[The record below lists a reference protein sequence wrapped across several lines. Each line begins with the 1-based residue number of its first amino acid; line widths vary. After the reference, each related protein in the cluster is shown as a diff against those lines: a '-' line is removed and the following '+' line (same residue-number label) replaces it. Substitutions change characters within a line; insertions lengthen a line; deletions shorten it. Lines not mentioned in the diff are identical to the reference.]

1 MSDNKMKEMDKNIKN
16 IEFDKNIQSLIDKGF
31 VMKVG
36 DGFKLTPLG
45 QALFGNM
52 KNIKPN
58 KLGGMMQKMQAGGE
72 KLDNPELADLNKDGT
87 LTKYEAKRGKAI
99 ENNMKKDK
107 MNKRYGGKVRIPSN
121 FGL

>member
-1 MSDNKMKEMDKNIKN
+1 MDKNIKN

-52 KNIKPN
+52 K
-58 KLGGMMQKMQAGGE
+58 
-72 KLDNPELADLNKDGT
+72 
-87 LTKYEAKRGKAI
+87 
-99 ENNMKKDK
+99 KDK